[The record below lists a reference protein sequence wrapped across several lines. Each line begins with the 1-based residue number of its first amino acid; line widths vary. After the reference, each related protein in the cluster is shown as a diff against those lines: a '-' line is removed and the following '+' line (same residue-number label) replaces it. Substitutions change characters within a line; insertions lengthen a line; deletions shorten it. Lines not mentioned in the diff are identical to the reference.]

1 MKFCIALGALVLGAT
16 PALADMPD
24 GAACAAAGHAAE
36 IAHTLP
42 PNLLLSIGMVES
54 GRADPLTGRAA
65 PWPWTVNADGNGQY
79 FASKQDAEA
88 FVRLA
93 QASGAHDIDVGCFQ
107 VSLAYH
113 PDAFTSLDDAFNP
126 ASNAAYAATYLTQLK
141 AQTGSWNSAIAD
153 YHSALPDLGLP
164 YQRQVLAAWKRL
176 GNLPPDL
183 GADIAQVA
191 FAAPDPVVV
200 LQSPE
205 AREVRVWSM
214 NSSDNATWRPGLPR
228 VIDDP

>member
-1 MKFCIALGALVLGAT
+1 MKFRIALGALVLGAA
-16 PALADMPD
+16 PAMADMPD

-36 IAHTLP
+36 LADALP

-54 GRADPLTGRAA
+54 GRDDVLTGRFA
-65 PWPWTVNADGNGQY
+65 PWPWTVNVDGNGQY
-79 FASKQDAEA
+79 FNSEQDAEA

-93 QASGAHDIDVGCFQ
+93 EASGARDIDVGCFQ
-107 VSLAYH
+107 VSLEYH
-113 PDAFTSLDDAFNP
+113 PDAFASLDDAFNP
-126 ASNAAYAATYLTQLK
+126 ASNAAYAAQYLTQLK

-153 YHSALPDLGLP
+153 YHSAMPDLGLP
-164 YQRQVLAAWKRL
+164 YQRKVLAAWRRL

-183 GADIAQVA
+183 GADIDSAA

-205 AREVRVWSM
+205 ARKVHVYAINESQSAAWQ
-214 NSSDNATWRPGLPR
+214 PGMPH
-228 VIDDP
+228 VIDNP

>member
-1 MKFCIALGALVLGAT
+1 MNIRFALGALVLSVT

-24 GAACAAAGHAAE
+24 STACVAAGHAAE
-36 IAHTLP
+36 LANALP

-54 GRADPLTGRAA
+54 GRVDPLTGSFA

-79 FASKQDAEA
+79 FTSMQDAEA

-93 QASGAHDIDVGCFQ
+93 QASGARDVDVGCFQ
-107 VSLAYH
+107 VSLENH

-126 ASNAAYAATYLTQLK
+126 ASNAAFAALYLTQLK
-141 AQTGSWNSAIAD
+141 AQSGSWNSAIAD

-164 YQRQVLAAWKRL
+164 YEHQVLAAWKRL
-176 GNLPPDL
+176 GNMPPDL
-183 GADIAQVA
+183 GADIAQA
-191 FAAPDPVVV
+191 AYEAPDPVVV

-205 AREVRVWSM
+205 AREVHVYTM
-214 NSSDNATWRPGLPR
+214 NAPDDASWRPGLPH
-228 VIDDP
+228 VIDNP